1 MSVLTMETRLRGKHV
16 LFILLGFFGIVFA
29 VNGVFVYSALSTL
42 PGEERGAT
50 YEAGLHY
57 NTTLAGER
65 SQEALHWSHK
75 SQISAGSPLTVTVA
89 DADGSPVAGLAMEG
103 WLERPASNSANRK
116 LTFKEVDTGRY
127 EATAGD
133 ADAGA
138 WVLAFTAQKPRP
150 GSEPAIYRVKERLW
164 IGPAH

>member
-1 MSVLTMETRLRGKHV
+1 MSVLAMETRLKGKHV

-29 VNGVFVYSALSTL
+29 VNGVFLYSALSTL

-50 YEAGLHY
+50 YEAGLRY
-57 NTTLAGER
+57 NTTLAEER
-65 SQEALHWSHK
+65 TQEGLRWSHK
-75 SQISAGSPLTVTVA
+75 SQISPGTPLTVTVA
-89 DADGSPVAGLAMEG
+89 NADGSPVAGLAIEG

-116 LTFKEVDTGRY
+116 IAFKEVDAGRY
-127 EATAGD
+127 EAAVEA

-164 IGPAH
+164 IGPVH